1 MGWVLDAMV
10 PTKDDDR
17 RFLYSGVTIPWRD
30 GKRLTRVKIRR
41 FPNPDIT
48 PKYAE
53 AYSDRPRIYPDP
65 AVIRIGEPLVICE
78 GEFDAMLLGQQL
90 PEASVI
96 TLGSAGAR
104 TDLAVLSRM
113 LASPRWFAALDAD
126 KASDSAA
133 SKFPARAIRVRP
145 PDKDWEKST
154 ERERTASVTTGDATY
169 PCPRAGSNWNPCDG
183 DRPSSV
189 LLTGFKPPIPLR
201 KPGKP
206 AFRDSRP
213 FFLLP
218 GVGHQSDKKR
228 SIPCVYFETTNGRG
242 VEPLADR
249 LQCSM

>member
-1 MGWVLDAMV
+1 LTDETIKAAGLGWVLDAMV

-78 GEFDAMLLGQQL
+78 GEFDAMLLGQLL

-126 KASDSAA
+126 KAGDSAA

-145 PDKDWEKST
+145 PDKDWGEVH
-154 ERERTASVTTGDATY
+154 REGANRIRYYWGRYLSMSQSWEQLESLRWG
-169 PCPRAGSNWNPCDG
+169 
-183 DRPSSV
+183 
-189 LLTGFKPPIPLR
+189 PP
-201 KPGKP
+201 
-206 AFRDSRP
+206 
-213 FFLLP
+213 
-218 GVGHQSDKKR
+218 
-228 SIPCVYFETTNGRG
+228 
-242 VEPLADR
+242 
-249 LQCSM
+249 